1 MRQWGQISSQKH
13 CEQTRWVRGG
23 HVTSPHTLFAGLIVG
38 ADVVQLSL
46 RDHTHIDVA
55 AGAEVVEDA
64 CSYGISHQF
73 FGLSLLSGQH
83 IRVKHN
89 LDL

>member
-1 MRQWGQISSQKH
+1 MRQWEQIRVESIVSRQDGSG
-13 CEQTRWVRGG
+13 E
-23 HVTSPHTLFAGLIVG
+23 VTSPHTLFAGLIVG

-46 RDHTHIDVA
+46 RDHTYIDVA

-64 CSYGISHQF
+64 CSYGISYQF

-83 IRVKHN
+83 IRVKHD